1 MVLYESMRDATE
13 GNDIEHHAIWDMFSK
28 ILQEHS
34 GDNVEIELKSILWS
48 VLFPLLL
55 FWLSVSMT
63 KPLTNPVIISTHL
76 EDRRLHPPTRGAVP

>member
-34 GDNVEIELKSILWS
+34 GDNVEIELKSIL
-48 VLFPLLL
+48 
-55 FWLSVSMT
+55 
-63 KPLTNPVIISTHL
+63 
-76 EDRRLHPPTRGAVP
+76 